1 MSDMKQAPG
10 GDAKPLPN
18 NFSGALSSNAKKNAP
33 KVSGSSGGNAT
44 GPGFEGVDRSSRN
57 GK

>member
-1 MSDMKQAPG
+1 MSDMKQVPG

-33 KVSGSSGGNAT
+33 KISGAGSSNAT
-44 GPGFEGVDRSSRN
+44 GPDLSNQRGNQQE
-57 GK
+57 K

>member
-1 MSDMKQAPG
+1 MADMKQAPG

-18 NFSGALSSNAKKNAP
+18 NFSGALSSAAKKNAP
-33 KVSGSSGGNAT
+33 KVSGAGSLNAT
-44 GPGFEGVDRSSRN
+44 GPDFNGVDRSSRN